1 MMLSRVAEQ
10 TYWLARY
17 MERAEDTARL
27 FQVVSALHLDLG
39 QRLPLDWRSLLIING
54 QEQEFMARFP
64 QVTEASVMHF
74 MLADSQNSGSL
85 WRSLQAARENL
96 RSMREVFPPETWEYV
111 NDLYQYAKLALP
123 QVIYPHKRFEILQEI
138 IEKRQRLLGL
148 IVSTFP
154 DNAISQFLALG
165 RNIERADMTTRIV
178 DVAYIGLK
186 SDSEA
191 PYQDLRWMAVLKTLS
206 AYYFYR
212 TKVQVSVN
220 ASAVLEF
227 LLKDEEFPR
236 TIGHCIRRLHHEL
249 SALPRAEAPL
259 LAVDNLLNFIEKID
273 GEEII
278 ATGLHEA
285 IDEIQAGLMA
295 VDAAIQQRF
304 F

>member
-1 MMLSRVAEQ
+1 MLSRVAEQ

-54 QEQEFMARFP
+54 QEQEFMVRFP

-74 MLADSQNSGSL
+74 MLADAQNPGSL
-85 WRSLQAARENL
+85 LRSLQASRENL
-96 RSMREVFPPETWEYV
+96 RSMREAFPPETWEYV

-138 IEKRQRLLGL
+138 IQKRQRLLGL

-154 DNAISQFLALG
+154 TNAISQFLALG

-178 DVAYIGLK
+178 DVAYIALK
-186 SDSEA
+186 SADDA

-212 TKVQVSVN
+212 TKVQVSVS
-220 ASAVLEF
+220 AEAVLAF

-249 SALPRAEAPL
+249 SALSRAEAPL

-273 GEEII
+273 DAAII

-295 VDAAIQQRF
+295 VDTAIQQRF